1 MRDWFIE
8 IYLVNE
14 NDGSIMP
21 ANVYEKAT
29 YKLHPSFGAKETQ
42 SEFFLCCFW
51 CGWIGG
57 KTGSSSSNS
66 GGWWDGEV
74 GVGDVR
80 EMSLGGVVWKPHTT
94 PGPPGS
100 CAHEHQQSSQ

>member
-42 SEFFLCCFW
+42 SEFFLLAFG
-51 CGWIGG
+51 CGWR
-57 KTGSSSSNS
+57 
-66 GGWWDGEV
+66 EV
-74 GVGDVR
+74 GR
-80 EMSLGGVVWKPHTT
+80 
-94 PGPPGS
+94 
-100 CAHEHQQSSQ
+100 QQ

>member
-14 NDGSIMP
+14 NDGSIVP

-42 SEFFLCCFW
+42 SEFFSWFKW
-51 CGWIGG
+51 SV
-57 KTGSSSSNS
+57 TA
-66 GGWWDGEV
+66 
-74 GVGDVR
+74 GVGD
-80 EMSLGGVVWKPHTT
+80 G
-94 PGPPGS
+94 
-100 CAHEHQQSSQ
+100 Q